1 MVSRG
6 DFQLILP
13 VLLAVLFPFMKHEH
27 ICTEYTLNVVYRWK
41 SYLEHLGG
49 AGANSI
55 RVWVHVEGDVSP
67 QYDGN
72 G

>member
-1 MVSRG
+1 MSFSKHLTLYLNLRTLL
-6 DFQLILP
+6 QLSMSTV
-13 VLLAVLFPFMKHEH
+13 VLNINL
-27 ICTEYTLNVVYRWK
+27 VYRWK

>member
-1 MVSRG
+1 MLLRSLNTV
-6 DFQLILP
+6 
-13 VLLAVLFPFMKHEH
+13 VLN
-27 ICTEYTLNVVYRWK
+27 TNVVYRWK